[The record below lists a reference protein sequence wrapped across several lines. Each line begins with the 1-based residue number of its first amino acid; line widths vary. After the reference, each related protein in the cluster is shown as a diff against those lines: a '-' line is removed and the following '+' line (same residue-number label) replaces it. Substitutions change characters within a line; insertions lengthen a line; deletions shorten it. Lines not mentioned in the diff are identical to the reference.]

1 MKNNSN
7 SSSNN
12 ERKLI
17 YESAKTLDSVMS
29 TAKSVVKTLKLYQ
42 NRNTKMSIKEN
53 NMLKRDLHTM
63 TAIYNDICDD
73 TENLVRFLAFIGDFS
88 EGYAKDAFY
97 MIDNKRRRYLDFK
110 RSQPDYIRKLMA

>member
-17 YESAKTLDSVMS
+17 YESANTLDSVMS

-42 NRNTKMSIKEN
+42 NRNTKNE
-53 NMLKRDLHTM
+53 H
-63 TAIYNDICDD
+63 
-73 TENLVRFLAFIGDFS
+73 
-88 EGYAKDAFY
+88 
-97 MIDNKRRRYLDFK
+97 
-110 RSQPDYIRKLMA
+110 